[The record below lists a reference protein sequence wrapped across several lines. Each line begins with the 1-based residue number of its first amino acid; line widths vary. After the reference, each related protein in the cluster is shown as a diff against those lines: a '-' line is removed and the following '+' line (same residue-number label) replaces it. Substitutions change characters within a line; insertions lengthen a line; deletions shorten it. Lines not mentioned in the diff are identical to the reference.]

1 MTSELVRIALAVR
14 EVVQE
19 SSRENWGTTVGM
31 GADGTP
37 TKWIDDVAEKAL
49 IAEMDRAGVDA
60 NILSEEAGFI
70 DREGRDL
77 LVADP
82 VDGTH
87 NAVRGIPFYC
97 VSLALARDRLH
108 DVSEGVVV
116 NATTGDVYHAQRGKG
131 ATLNGR
137 PIKVRPWREGS
148 DTVGVYLGP
157 EAPEASFELVKVP
170 RRVRGL
176 GAAALEISLVA
187 AGALDGYVQWGN
199 PLRCTDVAAGA
210 LILREAGGELY
221 DYAGAVLD
229 MPLNSSSRRDV
240 TATGSPELAARIHEH
255 VRNTHAAAAGR
266 LHHLVR
272 RMAA

>member
-1 MTSELVRIALAVR
+1 VRVALAVR
-14 EVVQE
+14 EAVMK
-19 SSRENWGTTVGM
+19 SPLHKWGETVGM

-37 TKWIDDVAEKAL
+37 TKWIDDLAERAL
-49 IAEMDRAGVDA
+49 LDEVRRGGLDA
-60 NILSEEAGFI
+60 NVLSEEAGFV
-70 DREGRDL
+70 DFEGREL

-97 VSLALARDRLH
+97 VSLAMARNRLH

-116 NATTGDVYHAQRGKG
+116 NAPTGDVYHARKGKG
-131 ATLNGR
+131 ATLNGKT
-137 PIKVRPWREGS
+137 IKVAEWRPGA
-148 DTVGVYLGP
+148 DTLSVYLGP
-157 EAPEASFELVKVP
+157 EAPEAALELAKLP
-170 RRVRGL
+170 KRVRGL

-199 PLRCTDVAAGA
+199 ALRCTDVAAAA

-240 TATGSPELAARIHEH
+240 TATGSARLAERIREH
-255 VRNTHAAAAGR
+255 VRASHAASTGR
-266 LHHLVR
+266 LQHLAR
-272 RMAA
+272 RLSA